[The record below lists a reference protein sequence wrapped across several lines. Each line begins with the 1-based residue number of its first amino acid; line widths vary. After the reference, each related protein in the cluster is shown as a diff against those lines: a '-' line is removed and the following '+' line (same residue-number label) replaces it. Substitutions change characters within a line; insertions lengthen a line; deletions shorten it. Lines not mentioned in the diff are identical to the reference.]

1 MNLFLLIIALKMALL
16 ATNVTDGYGR
26 NFTFIYRNYLQHML
40 DTIDSEVKPCE
51 NFFEHACGNFGKGT
65 QTFNKNNFEKIEEL
79 SQLIE
84 YEEISPFLYNRQDR
98 FKFFVNNR
106 HEFRTPNGIILKD
119 LYDLCKTAEN
129 LNKDHLWYRL
139 LNEIPFLA
147 TDREW
152 LMKWPFLRFQW
163 LEFKSELNFD
173 WILLAAEFAAHG
185 FNTFLEVFFVENT
198 VFVGPNET
206 INCSNRE
213 EIIDDLKPLLLYQER
228 NIQIAYIIANELNT
242 FCRQLNGE
250 MSSSMEIATI
260 ETDTELFKQQIL
272 DKYFQRY
279 FLSLNFSNINLENS
293 RKVTIRLKRL
303 NEIFIIL
310 QATDD
315 RIIYNFILW
324 HMTRQLHITDCFNLI
339 ENFENLLITEYWNW
353 HVFENQINRDVALAM
368 YLFHTTRFQKYRRK
382 ILLSNQWDRFL
393 SRKLERKD
401 FNIERSIKSYARDYL
416 NPANISTHYESF
428 DTKTFTFYSLLLR
441 INSLH
446 IRSAFFKPYMDDEDV
461 NNSYYFLKE
470 FLHFSILILYRPLI
484 HYYATMAYDMWLQ
497 SSLLYQT
504 DTFYT
509 VYDCLQRQRALQLY
523 ANEYDEKLYEIV
535 GEEQA
540 KDIYKFYAS
549 FIAVLEDYRFWLEGE
564 NFSITEDFILE
575 YFKLDSS
582 RIMFY
587 AAAQQYCNRN
597 DPLFNRIINR
607 SFMNMPEFHEAFNC
621 SDDAAMNPQF
631 KCMINIFPN

>member
-1 MNLFLLIIALKMALL
+1 
-16 ATNVTDGYGR
+16 
-26 NFTFIYRNYLQHML
+26 ML

-65 QTFNKNNFEKIEEL
+65 QTFNNFDENEEL

-84 YEEISPFLYNRQDR
+84 YEEIPPFLYNRQDR

-106 HEFRTPNGIILKD
+106 HEFRTKTGIILKD

-129 LNKDHLWYRL
+129 LNKRHLWYRL

-147 TDREW
+147 TDRGW

-163 LEFKSELNFD
+163 LEFKIELNLD

-198 VFVGPNET
+198 VFVGPNEN
-206 INCSNRE
+206 IICPNLE
-213 EIIDDLKPLLLYQER
+213 EIINDLKPLLYRER
-228 NIQIAYIIANELNT
+228 NIQIAYIIANELST
-242 FCRQLNGE
+242 FCRQLNGQI
-250 MSSSMEIATI
+250 SSSMEIATI
-260 ETDTELFKQQIL
+260 ETDAELFKQQIL
-272 DKYFQRY
+272 DKYFHRY
-279 FLSLNFSNINLENS
+279 FLSLNFSDINLVNS
-293 RKVTIRLKRL
+293 RKVTIRLRRL

-324 HMTRQLHITDCFNLI
+324 HMMRKLHITDCFNLI

-353 HVFENQINRDVALAM
+353 HVFEARINRDVALAM

-416 NPANISTHYESF
+416 NPGNISTHYESF
-428 DTKTFTFYSLLLR
+428 DTKTFTFYSLLLK
-441 INSLH
+441 IKCLH
-446 IRSAFFKPYMDDEDV
+446 MRSAFFKPYTDDEDV

-484 HYYATMAYDMWLQ
+484 HYYATMAYDMWRQ

-523 ANEYDEKLYEIV
+523 ADEYDERLYEIV
-535 GEEQA
+535 IEEEA

-549 FIAVLEDYRFWLEGE
+549 FIAILEDYRFWLEGE

-582 RIMFY
+582 RVMFY

-597 DPLFNRIINR
+597 DHLFSRIINR

-631 KCMINIFPN
+631 KCMTNIFPN

>member
-1 MNLFLLIIALKMALL
+1 MNLLFLVIILKMALL
-16 ATNVTDGYGR
+16 TTNITDGYSR

-40 DTIDSEVKPCE
+40 DTIDNEVKPCE

-65 QTFNKNNFEKIEEL
+65 QTLNNFEDFEEL

-84 YEEISPFLYNRQDR
+84 YEEIPPFLYNRQDR

-106 HEFRTPNGIILKD
+106 HEFRTKTGIILND

-129 LNKDHLWYRL
+129 LNQRHLWYRL

-147 TDREW
+147 SDRGG

-163 LEFKSELNFD
+163 LEFRSELNLD

-185 FNTFLEVFFVENT
+185 FNSFLEVFFVENT
-198 VFVGPNET
+198 VFVGPNEN
-206 INCSNRE
+206 INCPNLE
-213 EIIDDLKPLLLYQER
+213 EIANDLKPLLYRER
-228 NIQIAYIIANELNT
+228 HIQIAYIIANELRT

-250 MSSSMEIATI
+250 ISSSMEIDTI

-279 FLSLNFSNINLENS
+279 FLSMNFSDINLENS
-293 RKVTIRLKRL
+293 RKVTIRLRRL
-303 NEIFIIL
+303 NEIFLIL

-324 HMTRQLHITDCFNLI
+324 HMMRQLHITDCFNLI
-339 ENFENLLITEYWNW
+339 ENFEDLLIAEYWNW
-353 HVFENQINRDVALAM
+353 HIFEPQINRDVALAM

-393 SRKLERKD
+393 STKLERKD
-401 FNIERSIKSYARDYL
+401 FNIERSIKYYARDYL
-416 NPANISTHYESF
+416 NPDNISTIYESF
-428 DTKTFTFYSLLLR
+428 GTRTFTFYSLLLR
-441 INSLH
+441 IKCLH
-446 IRSAFFKPYMDDEDV
+446 MRSSFFKPYMDAEDV
-461 NNSYYFLKE
+461 NNSHYFLKE

-504 DTFYT
+504 DTFYI

-523 ANEYDEKLYEIV
+523 ANENDEKLYEIV
-535 GEEQA
+535 FEEQV

-549 FIAVLEDYRFWLEGE
+549 FIAILDDYRFWLEGE

-575 YFKLDSS
+575 YFNLDSS

-587 AAAQQYCNRN
+587 AVAQQYCNRN
-597 DPLFNRIINR
+597 DHLFNRIINR

-631 KCMINIFPN
+631 KCMTNISPY

>member
-1 MNLFLLIIALKMALL
+1 MNLLLLVISLTMALL

-51 NFFEHACGNFGKGT
+51 NFFEHACGNFGKRT
-65 QTFNKNNFEKIEEL
+65 QTFNNFEEIEEL

-84 YEEISPFLYNRQDR
+84 YDEIPPFLYNRQDR

-106 HEFRTPNGIILKD
+106 HKFRTKTGIILKD

-129 LNKDHLWYRL
+129 LNNHHLWYRL
-139 LNEIPFLA
+139 LNEIPFL
-147 TDREW
+147 TIDRGW
-152 LMKWPFLRFQW
+152 LMEWPFLRFQW
-163 LEFKSELNFD
+163 LEFKIELNLD

-198 VFVGPNET
+198 VFVGPNEN
-206 INCSNRE
+206 IICPNLK
-213 EIIDDLKPLLLYQER
+213 EIINDLKPLLLYRER
-228 NIQIAYIIANELNT
+228 NIQIAYIIANELST

-250 MSSSMEIATI
+250 ISSSMEIATI
-260 ETDTELFKQQIL
+260 ETDGELFKQQIL

-279 FLSLNFSNINLENS
+279 FLSLNFSDINLENS
-293 RKVTIRLKRL
+293 RKITIRLRRL
-303 NEIFIIL
+303 NEMFIIL

-324 HMTRQLHITDCFNLI
+324 HMMRQLHITDCFNLI

-353 HVFENQINRDVALAM
+353 HVFEAQINRDVALAM

-416 NPANISTHYESF
+416 NSGNISTHYESF

-441 INSLH
+441 IKSLH
-446 IRSAFFKPYMDDEDV
+446 MRSAFFKPYMDDEDV
-461 NNSYYFLKE
+461 NNSYYFFKE
-470 FLHFSILILYRPLI
+470 FLHFSILILYRPLV

-504 DTFYT
+504 DAFYT

-523 ANEYDEKLYEIV
+523 ADEYEEKLYEIV
-535 GEEQA
+535 IEEQA

-582 RIMFY
+582 RVMFY

-597 DPLFNRIINR
+597 DHLFNRIINR

-631 KCMINIFPN
+631 KCMTNIFPN

>member
-1 MNLFLLIIALKMALL
+1 MALL

-65 QTFNKNNFEKIEEL
+65 QTFNNFEEIEEL

-84 YEEISPFLYNRQDR
+84 YDEIPPFLYNRQDR

-106 HEFRTPNGIILKD
+106 HKFRTKTGIILKD

-129 LNKDHLWYRL
+129 LNNHHLWYRL
-139 LNEIPFLA
+139 LNEIPFL
-147 TDREW
+147 TIDREW

-163 LEFKSELNFD
+163 LEFKIELNLD

-198 VFVGPNET
+198 VFVGPNEN
-206 INCSNRE
+206 IICPNLE
-213 EIIDDLKPLLLYQER
+213 EIINDLKPLLLYRER
-228 NIQIAYIIANELNT
+228 NIQIAYIIANELST

-250 MSSSMEIATI
+250 ISSSMEIATI
-260 ETDTELFKQQIL
+260 ETDGELFKQQIL

-279 FLSLNFSNINLENS
+279 FLSLNFSDINLENS
-293 RKVTIRLKRL
+293 RKITIRLRRL
-303 NEIFIIL
+303 NEMFIIL

-324 HMTRQLHITDCFNLI
+324 HMMRQLHITDCFNLI

-353 HVFENQINRDVALAM
+353 HVFEAQINRDVALAM

-416 NPANISTHYESF
+416 NSGNISTYYESF

-441 INSLH
+441 IKSLH
-446 IRSAFFKPYMDDEDV
+446 MRSAFFKPYMDDEDV

-470 FLHFSILILYRPLI
+470 FLHFSILILYRPLV

-504 DTFYT
+504 DAFYT

-523 ANEYDEKLYEIV
+523 ADEYDEKLYEIV
-535 GEEQA
+535 IEEQA

-582 RIMFY
+582 RVMFY

-597 DPLFNRIINR
+597 DHLFNRIINR

-631 KCMINIFPN
+631 KCMTNIFPN